1 MTSLS
6 GVYSEYSRNERLWN
20 VARPLGDAKPTKAGM
35 VRRYFC
41 VRAQGAER
49 PYTIGTEVSARVP
62 SVRFYLLAFAG
73 VVFGANGTM
82 IRTGS

>member
-1 MTSLS
+1 MERCSSAGRCKTDQ
-6 GVYSEYSRNERLWN
+6 SRNGKTLFLR
-20 VARPLGDAKPTKAGM
+20 
-35 VRRYFC
+35 
-41 VRAQGAER
+41 QGTGR
-49 PYTIGTEVSARVP
+49 GTPYTIGTEVSARVP